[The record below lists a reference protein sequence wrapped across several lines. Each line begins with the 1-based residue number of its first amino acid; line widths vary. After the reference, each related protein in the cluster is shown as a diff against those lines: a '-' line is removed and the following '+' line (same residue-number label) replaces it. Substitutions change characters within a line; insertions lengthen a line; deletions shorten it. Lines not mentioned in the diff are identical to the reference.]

1 MEGTELAEMVVVS
14 TSIRL
19 CSNQW
24 KFIESLSNL
33 VSSIQSK
40 LLLFVPK

>member
-1 MEGTELAEMVVVS
+1 MEGTELTKMFVVS
-14 TSIRL
+14 TSINL

-24 KFIESLSNL
+24 KFIESVSTL
-33 VSSIQSK
+33 VSFIQSK